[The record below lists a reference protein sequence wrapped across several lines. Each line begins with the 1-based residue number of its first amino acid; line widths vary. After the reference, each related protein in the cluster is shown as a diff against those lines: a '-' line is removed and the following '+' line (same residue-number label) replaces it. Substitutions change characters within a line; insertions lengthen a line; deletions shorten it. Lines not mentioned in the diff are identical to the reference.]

1 MNRLPQF
8 LACAVLLFV
17 STSAPAGDLA
27 RGVRG
32 KIAAGDLST
41 GIAQVEDYKRAKGVD
56 AEYLDA
62 IGWLARGAEMLRR
75 PEIAE
80 RYVDELR
87 REIPVENKDVLI
99 PFGAKIEVT
108 ARLLAAREG
117 RGAALRYL
125 GDELVLAK
133 DTALRSRISKNINLM
148 SLEGREALP
157 IGTADHLAAA
167 PAPLASLKGKPVL
180 LFFWANWCGDCKAQ
194 GESLARVWAKYRSQG
209 LVMIAPTR
217 YYGSVGEKDATPA
230 EEKEQIAK
238 VWKESYPGL
247 EDVPVAI
254 DADTMVRYG
263 ASATPTF
270 ALIDRKGIIRLYTPT
285 RLSESELSRQIDRL
299 LAE

>member
-1 MNRLPQF
+1 
-8 LACAVLLFV
+8 
-17 STSAPAGDLA
+17 
-27 RGVRG
+27 
-32 KIAAGDLST
+32 
-41 GIAQVEDYKRAKGVD
+41 
-56 AEYLDA
+56 
-62 IGWLARGAEMLRR
+62 MLRR

-80 RYVDELR
+80 RYVGELHH
-87 REIPVENKDVLI
+87 EIPVEDKDLLS

-108 ARLLAAREG
+108 SRLMAAREG

-133 DTALRSRISKNINLM
+133 DTSLRSRISKNINLM

-157 IGTADHLAAA
+157 IGAADHLGVAPPSLAA
-167 PAPLASLKGKPVL
+167 LKGRPVL
-180 LFFWANWCGDCKAQ
+180 LFLWASWCGDCKAQ
-194 GESLARVWAKYRSQG
+194 GESLARVWSKYRDKG
-209 LVMIAPTR
+209 LAMIAPTR

-238 VWKESYPGL
+238 VWNESYPGL
-247 EDVPVAI
+247 AEVPVVI

-285 RLSESELSRQIDRL
+285 RLSEAELSRQIDRL
-299 LAE
+299 LAD